1 MFAGSTETVVNV
13 SYDLF
18 FLKLICISCQK
29 RPEKKPLR
37 LVKKYEIKLTE
48 EWKPDIF
55 QISQNTEML
64 PQVCNVCK
72 WTRYKRVFRR
82 KP

>member
-48 EWKPDIF
+48 E
-55 QISQNTEML
+55 
-64 PQVCNVCK
+64 
-72 WTRYKRVFRR
+72 
-82 KP
+82 